1 MNQQKTWLELLGPC
15 TDMDFVNSHNIVR
28 CIEKHKYKILWTFE
42 SNNQAAEVFEM
53 WKRETYVMQNR
64 TPNKLKLNLSIRL
77 TDRDVIDILRDK
89 IAVENPGIVREK
101 IKVEI
106 VWIGPPGER
115 YQDGYRFY
123 LEN

>member
-1 MNQQKTWLELLGPC
+1 
-15 TDMDFVNSHNIVR
+15 
-28 CIEKHKYKILWTFE
+28 
-42 SNNQAAEVFEM
+42 M

-115 YQDGYRFY
+115 YQDGYRVY